1 MAEKTPET
9 QSEQSQTV
17 SVVVRFYRG
26 ISPKPEEWRGQVEP
40 VQSIEKHSFHGAQQL
55 LQIIQ
60 SLSTHKSEIEE
71 KNPKEGL
78 R

>member
-9 QSEQSQTV
+9 RSEPLRTV

-40 VQSIEKHSFHGAQQL
+40 VQSNEKRSFHGAQEL

-60 SLSTHKSEIEE
+60 SLSAYAREE
-71 KNPKEGL
+71 KNQNPKEGL

>member
-1 MAEKTPET
+1 MAEKTTENR
-9 QSEQSQTV
+9 SEPLQTV

-26 ISPKPEEWRGQVEP
+26 VSPNPEEWRGQVEP
-40 VQSIEKHSFHGAQQL
+40 VQSNEKRSFHGAHQL

-60 SLSTHKSEIEE
+60 SLSAKIPEE
-71 KNPKEGL
+71 KEQNPKEGL